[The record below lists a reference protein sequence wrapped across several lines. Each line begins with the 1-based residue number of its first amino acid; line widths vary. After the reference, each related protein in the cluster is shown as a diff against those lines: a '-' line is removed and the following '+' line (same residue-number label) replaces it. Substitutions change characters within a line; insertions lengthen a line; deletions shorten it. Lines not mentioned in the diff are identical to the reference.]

1 MRAAVREFAMGVATS
16 SASWLIESEDQ
27 VGIAGPPVAV
37 DLGSAADPLGSLEQL
52 PPQVELSRLPGSQR
66 GFDVGPRLERQGQL
80 PGIGRGFSGP
90 IRCMRPNHAAGIA
103 EN

>member
-16 SASWLIESEDQ
+16 SASWLIESEDE

-37 DLGSAADPLGSLEQL
+37 DLGSAADPLGSVEQP

-66 GFDVGPRLERQGQL
+66 GFDVGPRLERRGQL
-80 PGIGRGFSGP
+80 PGIGRGFGGP
-90 IRCMRPNHAAGIA
+90 GPGLGPNPD
-103 EN
+103 